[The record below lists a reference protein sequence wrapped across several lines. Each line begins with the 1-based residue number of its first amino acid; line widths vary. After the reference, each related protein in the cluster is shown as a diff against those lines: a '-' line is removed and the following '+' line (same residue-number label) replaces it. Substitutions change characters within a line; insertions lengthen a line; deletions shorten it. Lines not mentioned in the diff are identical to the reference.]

1 MNTKTTYS
9 MIAVLA
15 AATLT
20 LGLPSLFTDAS
31 AQLISFTATGGAGG
45 DGGTA
50 TGGAGGEGGDALAVF
65 GTATGGNGGAGGAAT
80 ANGGNGGA
88 GVAGGRGGAGGEGGD
103 AESSLIV
110 DLT

>member
-1 MNTKTTYS
+1 

-31 AQLISFTATGGAGG
+31 AQLSFSAVGGAGGEGGAGGAGGEGGAGG

-50 TGGAGGEGGDALAVF
+50 TGGAGGAGGDA
-65 GTATGGNGGAGGAAT
+65 T
-80 ANGGNGGA
+80 
-88 GVAGGRGGAGGEGGD
+88 
-103 AESSLIV
+103 SSLIV
-110 DLT
+110 DLTP